1 MVTPYDF
8 VLRLKKSLLST
19 KKVLCDS
26 TSEDFSL
33 EWGEIVGPFI
43 RRKIR
48 RELSV

>member
-8 VLRLKKSLLST
+8 VLRVKKSLLST

-33 EWGEIVGPFI
+33 ELGEIVLQPQTQMF
-43 RRKIR
+43 
-48 RELSV
+48 ELCTK